1 MMPQKL
7 PTTNAPLLF
16 LAVLVVLGAA
26 YLPRQSQPVA
36 TSAALP
42 GLSARAG
49 SAGTAATPTVQ
60 ADSNTLPLMNVST
73 TTSPST
79 SGWFASSPVVISA
92 TAKDAI
98 LLQGQ
103 VDGGEWQNIESL
115 SVSVDGIHHVFF
127 RAQDKA
133 GDVTTWEMIVP
144 LDTTP
149 PSVTVSVPATRHS
162 NDWHISPLVVSARA
176 SDALSGVADK
186 EVSLDGGLT
195 WQPDFS
201 LSDGVYRVQARA
213 FDVAGHV
220 AISSPVTVKVDT
232 TPPSVGFKA
241 VENTLS
247 ILAADTTSGI
257 ASVKYHLDGGS
268 TWQSG
273 STAEHSLSLDLADGE
288 HKVDVRATD
297 QAGLVTMTSVAVGVS
312 TTPSSAPRWLL
323 AEHSLSRVLETIF
336 GIFTNRHEIMFYYPV
351 YGVP

>member
-1 MMPQKL
+1 MMPQK
-7 PTTNAPLLF
+7 PLLF

-26 YLPRQSQPVA
+26 YLPRQSQQVA
-36 TSAALP
+36 
-42 GLSARAG
+42 
-49 SAGTAATPTVQ
+49 TAATPTVQ

-92 TAKDAI
+92 TARDAI

-149 PSVTVSVPATRHS
+149 PSVTVSVPTTRHS

-247 ILAADTTSGI
+247 ILAADTTSGL

-273 STAEHSLSLDLADGE
+273 STLDLTDGE
-288 HKVDVRATD
+288 HKVDVRVTD
-297 QAGLVTMTSVAVGVS
+297 QAGLVTMTSVVVGVS

-323 AEHSLSRVLETIF
+323 RVLETTF
-336 GIFTNRHEIMFYYPV
+336 GIFTNRHEIVFYYPV